1 MRHALRAGLCLTLA
15 LIGCRHAGITRLA
28 SAPPKPADCT
38 PQLFDSEA
46 AVGRPFEAVCLVD
59 TEVKATLRTPVDT
72 KALAENARRSACD
85 CGGDAMIIPTPD
97 ATNPEGASL
106 VVKVIRFTGP

>member
-1 MRHALRAGLCLTLA
+1 MRHALAVGFLA
-15 LIGCRHAGITRLA
+15 AVAFVGCRHAGITRLA
-28 SAPPKPADCT
+28 NAPPKPAGCM
-38 PQLFDSEA
+38 PQLFESEA

-72 KALAENARRSACD
+72 SAIAENARRSACD
-85 CGGDAMIIPTPD
+85 CGGDAMIIPKPD
-97 ATNPEGASL
+97 ATTPEGSNL

>member
-1 MRHALRAGLCLTLA
+1 MRHALWAGVFLAVTLLA
-15 LIGCRHAGITRLA
+15 CRHAGITRLA
-28 SAPPKPADCT
+28 SAPAKPANCM

-46 AVGRPFEAVCLVD
+46 SVGRPFEAVCLVD

-72 KALAENARRSACD
+72 NAVAENARRSACD
-85 CGGDAMIIPTPD
+85 CGGDAMIIPKPD
-97 ATNPEGASL
+97 ASTEGSNL

>member
-1 MRHALRAGLCLTLA
+1 MRHAFRLGLCLALA
-15 LIGCRHAGITRLA
+15 AVACRHAGITRLA
-28 SAPPKPADCT
+28 DAPAKPANCA
-38 PQLFDSEA
+38 PQLFESEA

-72 KALAENARRSACD
+72 NALAENARRSACD
-85 CGGDAMIIPTPD
+85 CGGDAMIIPAPA
-97 ATNPEGASL
+97 ATPEGTSL